1 MGAPKPKKPEIT
13 PANTPVST
21 PAIRSDW
28 SDQFRQLKLQFIS
41 RANERIEAIKNCF
54 LRLQTNP
61 SDMACLLQIKQHF
74 HWLAGSSSTY
84 SFDEITP
91 WGSYGEEL
99 CEYLLKLEDSVS
111 SSDMGNLVNAL
122 NEIEQGFDKQ
132 ENL

>member
-41 RANERIEAIKNCF
+41 RAKERIEAIKNCF

-74 HWLAGSSSTY
+74 HWLAD
-84 SFDEITP
+84 SFDEITH
-91 WGSYGEEL
+91 WGTYGEEH
-99 CEYLLKLEDSVS
+99 CEYLLQLDAPVSISEMDKLVT
-111 SSDMGNLVNAL
+111 AL
-122 NEIEQGFDKQ
+122 NEITKGFANQ